1 MRYQCFLFCI
11 KYLRG
16 VIISILK
23 INLNELRLNIKRY
36 RTQLNKNQKFC
47 AVVKANAYG
56 LGVRVIS
63 REINELVDYFAVS
76 SAEEFWEIK
85 NIVSKPVLILDPIYE
100 NITKLAQDNCE
111 FCVSNFKQLQL
122 IINLADVNN
131 KLKFK
136 LHLAFNTGMNRFG
149 FNSENEIV
157 ECFKL
162 LEKTQNV
169 TISGVFSHFYAGDN
183 EYFAEI
189 QSIKFLKLRNFLS
202 KKIEINTIVFHIANT
217 SGFENQINFD
227 MIRIGIGLFLFNN
240 NSVFELE
247 SNIVEIQSLKKG
259 DCAGYGRAFIATQNT
274 KVAVV
279 AIGYADGVLRKIAG
293 RGSVLVNGCF
303 CKVLAVCMDSIIID
317 ISNTNA
323 ELGDKVTL
331 IGENSGS
338 KIFVC
343 DFASWCDTIDYEIM
357 TRISN
362 RVKRVYIGG
371 GVHADHNR
379 KISCKKT

>member
-1 MRYQCFLFCI
+1 MIYQCFLFCI
-11 KYLRG
+11 KYHRG

-23 INLNELRLNIKRY
+23 INLDELRLNIKRY

-56 LGVRVIS
+56 LGARVIS

-76 SAEEFWEIK
+76 SEEEFLEIK
-85 NIVSKPVLILDPIYE
+85 NIVSKPILLLDPIYE
-100 NITKLAQDNCE
+100 NITKLAQYNCE

-122 IINLADVNN
+122 IISLAKINN
-131 KLKFK
+131 CLNFR

-149 FNSENEIV
+149 FNSEKEIL

-162 LEKTQNV
+162 LEKTQN
-169 TISGVFSHFYAGDN
+169 IAINGIFSHFYAGNDK
-183 EYFAEI
+183 YFAEI
-189 QSIKFLKLRNFLS
+189 QSMKFIKLGKLLS
-202 KKIEINTIVFHIANT
+202 EKIRINAIIFHIANT
-217 SGFENQINFD
+217 SGFGNQINFD
-227 MIRIGIGLFLFNN
+227 MIRIGIGMFLFNN

-247 SNIVEIQSLKKG
+247 SNIIEIQALKKG
-259 DCAGYGRAFIATQNT
+259 DCAGYGRVFIATQNT
-274 KVAVV
+274 RVAVV

-293 RGSVLVNGCF
+293 RGFVLVNGCF

-317 ISNTNA
+317 ISKANA
-323 ELGDKVTL
+323 KLGDKVTL
-331 IGENSGS
+331 IGENMGS

-371 GVHADHNR
+371 RVHADHNR